1 MKPALVLLLCFMS
14 FFSFAKKKINPK
26 SISGNYTLVKQKSH
40 NRLVIVKFSGS
51 EIMIDTQQD
60 KIRCYVGCN
69 SISGAFHV
77 KRNQIEPL
85 QLIST
90 EKACPDIEN
99 RLEGAFLKNMSSIN
113 HYKISKNLLYLMD
126 EKEILIVLK
135 RKQ

>member
-26 SISGNYTLVKQKSH
+26 SISGNYTLVKQKSQ
-40 NRLVIVKFSGS
+40 NRLVTVKFSRS
-51 EIMIDTQQD
+51 EIIIDTKQN

-69 SISGAFHV
+69 SISGAFYI
-77 KRNQIEPL
+77 KKNLIEPL

-90 EKACPDIEN
+90 EMACPDTEN
-99 RLEGAFLKNMSSIN
+99 GLEGTFLKNMSSIN
-113 HYKISKNLLYLMD
+113 HYKISRNLLYLSD
-126 EKEILIVLK
+126 EKEVLIVLK